1 MMMKKKMLVVSA
13 AVALLLIGQVQ
24 AHREIVDEEEQ
35 AQKLVNDAVNKP
47 TQEEP
52 FIENLRIGPI
62 GSEVYTGPKDF
73 AYCNI
78 IQKI

>member
-1 MMMKKKMLVVSA
+1 MLVVSA
-13 AVALLLIGQVQ
+13 AIALLLIGQAQ

-35 AQKLVNDAVNKP
+35 AQKIVNEAVNQEN
-47 TQEEP
+47 QEEP

-78 IQKI
+78 IEKI